1 MDDRLSRSDH
11 GRRRLGE
18 YDRLLRKIRG
28 GVQRSGAFLDV
39 LDIIEADAENILPRP
54 RDGREKRDIRLGAR
68 GTDRPSGCSAIQQIP
83 QPGNRS
89 EEHTSELQSL
99 MRNSYAVFCLKK
111 KTNNIQNKITCGP
124 DERSQSS
131 AERTMSH
138 PTQKSK

>member
-54 RDGREKRDIRLGAR
+54 RDGREKRDIRQGAR
-68 GTDRPSGCSAIQQIP
+68 GTDRPSGCSAIRQIP
-83 QPGNRS
+83 QPGNRVRAEIDERS

-99 MRNSYAVFCLKK
+99 MRSSYAVFRLKK
-111 KTNNIQNKITCGP
+111 QNIHKSTTSTPPTHDQNTYTL
-124 DERSQSS
+124 S
-131 AERTMSH
+131 
-138 PTQKSK
+138 

>member
-28 GVQRSGAFLDV
+28 GVQSSGAFLDV

-54 RDGREKRDIRLGAR
+54 RDGREKRDIRQGAR

-83 QPGNRS
+83 QPGNRVRA
-89 EEHTSELQSL
+89 EIDELEQL
-99 MRNSYAVFCLKK
+99 AWQRNSGFRTAAGHGGNAVVAV
-111 KTNNIQNKITCGP
+111 P
-124 DERSQSS
+124 
-131 AERTMSH
+131 AETPFRL
-138 PTQKSK
+138 